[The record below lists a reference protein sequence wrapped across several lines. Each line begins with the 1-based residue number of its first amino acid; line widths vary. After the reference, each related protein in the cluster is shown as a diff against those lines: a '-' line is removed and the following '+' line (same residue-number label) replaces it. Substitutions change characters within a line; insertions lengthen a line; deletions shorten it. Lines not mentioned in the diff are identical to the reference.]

1 MVREM
6 SQEECWALLGESF
19 IGRLGC
25 HAEGETYVVPISF
38 ALDGKRIV
46 GQTTVGKKVQMM
58 RANPKVCVQVDK
70 GQALDDWQSVILWG
84 EFRELSAGEKPAA
97 ARALIDK
104 LSGQIEAEGRSPRDV
119 TPDKVSGRYEG
130 VVYEIRIE
138 RMTGRAESPDS

>member
-1 MVREM
+1 M
-6 SQEECWALLGESF
+6 LGESF

-25 HAEGETYVVPISF
+25 HREGETYVVPISF

-84 EFRELSAGEKPAA
+84 EFRELPAGEKPAA

-104 LSGQIEAEGRSPRDV
+104 LSGQMEAEGRSPRDV